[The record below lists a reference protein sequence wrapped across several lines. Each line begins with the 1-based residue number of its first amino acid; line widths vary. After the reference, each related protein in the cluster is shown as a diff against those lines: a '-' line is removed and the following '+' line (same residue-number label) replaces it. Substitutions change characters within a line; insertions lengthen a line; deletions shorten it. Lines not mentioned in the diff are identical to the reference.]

1 MRAAAMRRRPWS
13 TRGPPVDFGSGDQCP
28 RGAECLARFPRYS
41 KNASNTIST
50 PIVMTIF
57 ALKSHSK
64 CQPQAFIHP
73 PSISAIGAASVR
85 LQLAFGSRFLAD
97 LGLNGSATET
107 ARCKYIPNALAKNT
121 RTLGRASR
129 WPLPAR
135 VFANPGVAM
144 RPIGKHGQRDFGV
157 TSARSACPGCGRP
170 EQPRES
176 TARDSSAGDE
186 DRAASSAQSSQPA
199 FPIHGRSRRKPFL
212 WRRLREPARP
222 A

>member
-28 RGAECLARFPRYS
+28 RGAECLARFRRYS

-107 ARCKYIPNALAKNT
+107 ARCKYHSECAREEHTHFGPSVTLAASRPRLCQSRGRDAPDWQA
-121 RTLGRASR
+121 RTTGFRCNICEVGVPGLRPPRTTSRVDSEGLLGR
-129 WPLPAR
+129 
-135 VFANPGVAM
+135 
-144 RPIGKHGQRDFGV
+144 
-157 TSARSACPGCGRP
+157 
-170 EQPRES
+170 
-176 TARDSSAGDE
+176 
-186 DRAASSAQSSQPA
+186 
-199 FPIHGRSRRKPFL
+199 
-212 WRRLREPARP
+212 
-222 A
+222 